1 MVDDMISS
9 AHPLLPPTQEED
21 QLAWLRLLRSRRVGI
36 STFYRMMAEF
46 GDAQTCLDHLPQIA
60 KAAGEDNYHP
70 FCEQAA
76 CTEISQGKRLGA
88 TLVFRG
94 ADAYPRALNDVPDA
108 PPMLWVK
115 GNITLLQRP
124 VLSLVGA
131 RNASSLGMRMSRFL
145 ATELGEAGFVICSG
159 LARGIDAAAH
169 SAALGTGT
177 IAVLGGGID
186 IPYPAENTQLMK
198 SIADTGLLVSEQPIG
213 TQPMARHFPMRNRI
227 ISGLSQA
234 LIVIEAAAKSG
245 SLITA
250 RNALDQG
257 RDVYAVPGHPFDA
270 RASGC
275 NMLIRDGALL
285 VRKAQDVIDALC
297 PELPPQTAPPSQRSL
312 REVADLHSQ
321 ILQRLSPSP
330 MAEDQIIRDLGISA
344 AQAAATIVDLEID
357 GKIQRM
363 SGGMIALNAGPI
375 QH

>member
-1 MVDDMISS
+1 MVDNMISS

-36 STFYRMMAEF
+36 ATFYRLLAEY
-46 GDAQTCLDHLPQIA
+46 GTAQTCLNELPKIA
-60 KAAGEDNYHP
+60 KAAGEDKYEP
-70 FCEQAA
+70 FSERAA
-76 CTEISQGKRLGA
+76 VSEWKAGHQFGA
-88 TLVFRG
+88 RLVFRG
-94 ADAYPRALNDVPDA
+94 MVEYPQSLTDLADA

-115 GNITLLQRP
+115 GDLSLLSKP
-124 VLSLVGA
+124 ILALVGA

-145 ATELGEAGFVICSG
+145 ATELGEAGYVICSG

-177 IAVLGGGID
+177 IAVLGGGIN
-186 IPYPAENTQLMK
+186 IPYPAENAQLMQ
-198 SIADTGLLVSEQPIG
+198 SIGAQGVLVSEQPVG
-213 TQPMARHFPMRNRI
+213 MTPMARHFPMRNRI

-234 LIVIEAAAKSG
+234 LIVIEAASKSG

-275 NMLIRDGALL
+275 NMLIRDGAVL
-285 VRKAQDVIDALC
+285 VRRAQDVIDALA
-297 PELPPQTAPPSQRSL
+297 PTIAPSHEKPQDRSL

-321 ILQRLSPSP
+321 ILSRLSPSP

-344 AQAAATIVDLEID
+344 AQAASTIVDLEID
-357 GKIQRM
+357 GRIQRHH
-363 SGGMIALNAGPI
+363 GGMIALNVGPAK
-375 QH
+375 H

>member
-9 AHPLLPPTQEED
+9 AHPLLPPTKEED

-36 STFYRMMAEF
+36 STFYRLMGEF
-46 GDAQTCLDHLPQIA
+46 GDAKTCLDQLPHIA
-60 KAAGEDNYHP
+60 KAAGEDKYHP

-76 CTEISQGKRLGA
+76 RAEISQGQRLGA
-88 TLVFRG
+88 RLVFRG
-94 ADAYPRALNDVPDA
+94 SDAYPRALNDVPDA

-115 GNITLLQRP
+115 GNAALLQRP

-198 SIADTGLLVSEQPIG
+198 SIGDTGLLMSEQPIG

-275 NMLIRDGALL
+275 NMLIRDGAVL

-297 PELPPQTAPPSQRSL
+297 PELPPQTAQAPQRSL

-363 SGGMIALNAGPI
+363 AGGMIALNAGPI